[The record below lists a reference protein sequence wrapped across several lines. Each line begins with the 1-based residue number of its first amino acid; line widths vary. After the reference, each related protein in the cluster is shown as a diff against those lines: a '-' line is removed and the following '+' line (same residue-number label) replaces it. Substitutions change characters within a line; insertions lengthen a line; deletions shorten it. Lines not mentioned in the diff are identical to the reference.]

1 MPATRSPKAVNIAD
15 LRELARLRLPRVV
28 FDYVDGGAEDE
39 VTLRENVRA
48 FASVAFRP
56 RQCVSVPRCE
66 LATTVL
72 DEELAI
78 PAVLAPVGY
87 SRLFHPDGE
96 CGAARAAGRAG
107 TAYVLSTISG
117 HRLEDVKASTT
128 GPAWFQLYL
137 VGGREAAECVI
148 ERARNAGFSRLVVTV
163 DTPVAGLRERD
174 YRNGMTQLLARNTW
188 NSIPF
193 LPELLAHPR
202 WLVSFL
208 RDGGVPELPNIVIP
222 GKGAM
227 PLMDVAS
234 ALAQTA
240 VTWSDFDWIRKLWKG
255 PIIVKG
261 ILTGD
266 DARKAVD
273 QGASAVVVSN
283 HGGRQLDYAAAT
295 LRALPEIVAAVGG
308 QTEILMDGGIRR
320 GSDIIKAICLGAR
333 AVLIGRAYA
342 YGLAAAGER
351 GVDRAIQIIR
361 ADLDRTLKLL
371 GCTSIAQ
378 LEASYLDK
386 PDSFGFKQPFDS

>member
-1 MPATRSPKAVNIAD
+1 MRARRPSKAVNIAD
-15 LRELARLRLPRVV
+15 LRELARLRLPKVV

-39 VTLRENVRA
+39 VTLRENMRA

-56 RQCVSVPRCE
+56 RQCVPVRECALS
-66 LATTVL
+66 TTVL
-72 DEELAI
+72 GEKLAI

-87 SRLFHPDGE
+87 SRVFHPDGE

-107 TAYVLSTISG
+107 TGYILSTISG
-117 HRLEDVKASTT
+117 HKLEDVKAATT

-148 ERARNAGFSRLVVTV
+148 DRAQNAGFSRLVVTV
-163 DTPVAGLRERD
+163 DTPTAGLRERD
-174 YRNGMTQLLARNTW
+174 YRNGMSQLLAGNVW
-188 NSIPF
+188 DSIPF
-193 LPELLAHPR
+193 LPGLLAHPR

-222 GKGAM
+222 GTGAM
-227 PLMDVAS
+227 PLIDVAS
-234 ALAQTA
+234 ALSKTA
-240 VTWSDFDWIRKLWKG
+240 VTWSDFEWIRRLWKG

-266 DARKAVD
+266 DAHKAVD

-283 HGGRQLDYAAAT
+283 HGGRQLDYAQAT

-308 QTEILMDGGIRR
+308 QTEVLVDGGIRR
-320 GSDIIKAICLGAR
+320 GSDVIKAICLGAR

-342 YGLAAAGER
+342 YGLAAAGQA
-351 GVDRAIQIIR
+351 GVERAIEIIR
-361 ADLDRTLKLL
+361 ADLDRTLRLL
-371 GCTSIAQ
+371 GCASIED
-378 LEASYLDK
+378 LNASYLDK
-386 PDSFGFKQPFDS
+386 SSSFGS

>member
-1 MPATRSPKAVNIAD
+1 MAASHSPSAVNIAD
-15 LRELARLRLPRVV
+15 LRELARRRLPRVV

-39 VTLRENVRA
+39 VTLRENARA

-56 RQCVSVPRCE
+56 RQCVPVRECE
-66 LATTVL
+66 LSTTVL
-72 DEELAI
+72 GEKLAI

-87 SRLFHPDGE
+87 SRMFHPDGE
-96 CGAARAAGRAG
+96 CGAAREAGRAG
-107 TAYVLSTISG
+107 TAYTLSTISG

-137 VGGREAAECVI
+137 VGGREAAENVI
-148 ERARNAGFSRLVVTV
+148 ERAQKAGFSRLVVTV

-174 YRNGMTQLLARNTW
+174 YRNGMTQLVGGNLW
-188 NSIPF
+188 DSIPF
-193 LPELLAHPR
+193 LPELLTHTG

-227 PLMDVAS
+227 PLTDVAS
-234 ALAQTA
+234 ALSQTA
-240 VTWSDFDWIRKLWKG
+240 VTWSDFDWIRRLWKG

-273 QGASAVVVSN
+273 RGAAAVVVSN
-283 HGGRQLDYAAAT
+283 HGGRQLDYAPAT

-308 QTEILMDGGIRR
+308 HTEVLMDGGIRR
-320 GSDIIKAICLGAR
+320 GSDIIKALCLGAR
-333 AVLIGRAYA
+333 AVLLGRAYA
-342 YGLAAAGER
+342 YGLAAAGEA
-351 GVDRAIQIIR
+351 GVARAIQIIR

-371 GCTSIAQ
+371 GCASIAD
-378 LEASYLDK
+378 LDASYLAG
-386 PDSFGFKQPFDS
+386 PDSFGLRVAF